1 MPTNYEN
8 VNNLKVSKELLSFVN
23 EDLLKDTSILPEK
36 LKLL

>member
-23 EDLLKDTSILPEK
+23 EDLLKETNILP
-36 LKLL
+36 